1 MTVGTQQPQRRWPF
15 VARDAERAAVLRAIG
30 AAEAGGALLIGPAGI
45 GKSRLA
51 DEVLAVRSGGRVLR
65 VHASEA
71 GRDVPLG
78 AFARWLPAR
87 TRAVDDAG
95 GAVAAVV
102 RAVSAAPAA
111 GSADMA
117 DRSDRADRS
126 DGRAVLLVDDIDLL
140 DPLSALVI
148 HQIVAGG
155 LLDVVATLRSGV
167 PAPDFVT
174 ALLRTGRL
182 ARVDLEPLRP
192 PAISALLAAVLDGP
206 VSSIT
211 VAFIQRVSAGNPLY
225 VRELLGDAL
234 ETGALRVLDGLWHL
248 RPARTASQRL
258 TDLLDARLR
267 STTPAERRA
276 LELLALAGQLGLSWL
291 HELCD
296 PEAVESLERRGLI
309 VVRRDG
315 NRLPAEL
322 AHPLYGEILRATLPG
337 SARLRHSRTLADLY
351 ERTGAR
357 RADDL
362 LRWAVW
368 RLTGGGGFD
377 PAWMS
382 EAARRATLLRARA
395 GLRERLARHAWT
407 ATGDVEAGLL
417 VCAAQFDDGRF
428 AEAYRTLDE
437 LAATVDSDEGRAGVA
452 LTRAF
457 YLGWGAG
464 RLDEALD
471 VLEVA
476 GSGVTD
482 PVWRAELATQRS
494 MLLAASGT
502 PAEALTLL
510 APLVDDGDEPSLRAA
525 AAGGMACMMAGRFPA
540 AMRLSRRAHRL
551 IAEADREHRDIGV
564 LTGLAGLC
572 VRVITDAGYA
582 AEARDF
588 GGAAL
593 RTAAAS
599 GDAHGLAWITA
610 GLASLELPAG
620 NLERARR
627 YAVEAAAY
635 FRQVNSPIGLGWV
648 LAIGLL
654 VAVHQDDGA
663 RAAVLRAELASTRPE
678 LRQIRLYHY
687 EIDRAVAWHTAYT
700 GDPDTA
706 CVTLA
711 QQARHWSE
719 RGAVMPAVV
728 LGNDLAR
735 LGRPELAADVL
746 ARVALPDG
754 WPLGAAIAAFIT
766 AAAHG
771 DPVGLEAAAD
781 RFARLGF
788 TVYAADALAAA
799 AVATGATSRE
809 PTRVVAAAAA
819 LAARCPGLH
828 TPLLARAG
836 TADRLTRRE
845 REVALLAAR
854 GLSNREI
861 AVRLTVSG
869 RTVENHLARVY
880 LKLGVHGRDGLA
892 AGLSSPAAE
901 N

>member
-1 MTVGTQQPQRRWPF
+1 MPVETHQPQRRWPF
-15 VARDAERAAVLRAIG
+15 VARDVERAAVRGAIG
-30 AAEAGGALLIGPAGI
+30 AVEAGGALVIGPAGI

-51 DEVLAVRSGGRVLR
+51 DEVVTARGGGRVLR

-78 AFARWLPAR
+78 AFARWSSSR

-102 RAVSAAPAA
+102 RALTAE
-111 GSADMA
+111 
-117 DRSDRADRS
+117 SDPDV
-126 DGRAVLLVDDIDLL
+126 RAVLLVDDIDLL
-140 DPLSALVI
+140 DPLSALVV

-155 LLDVVATLRSGV
+155 LLDVIATLRSGQ
-167 PAPDFVT
+167 PAPDFV
-174 ALLRTGRL
+174 RTGRL
-182 ARVDLEPLRP
+182 TRVDLEPLGP
-192 PAISALLAAVLDGP
+192 AAISALLAAVLDGP

-234 ETGALRVLDGLWHL
+234 ETGALAVVDGLWHL
-248 RPARTASQRL
+248 RPAQTASQRL

-315 NRLPAEL
+315 HRLPAGL
-322 AHPLYGEILRATLPG
+322 AHPLYGEILRATLPA
-337 SARLRHSRTLADLY
+337 SARLRYSRTLADLY

-377 PAWMS
+377 PAWMT
-382 EAARRATLLRARA
+382 EAARRATLLRAGA
-395 GLRERLARHAWT
+395 GLRERLARHAWQ
-407 ATGDVEAGLL
+407 ATGAVEAGLL

-428 AEAYRTLDE
+428 ADGYRTLDR

-464 RLDEALD
+464 RLDEALE

-476 GSGVTD
+476 GAGVD
-482 PVWRAELATQRS
+482 GPVWRAELAAQRG
-494 MLLAASGT
+494 MLLAASGAPT
-502 PAEALTLL
+502 EALALL
-510 APLVDDGDEPSLRAA
+510 EPLVEDGRPDELRAA
-525 AAGGMACMMAGRFPA
+525 AAGGMAFMMAGRFPE
-540 AMRLSRRAHRL
+540 AMRLSRRAYQL
-551 IAEADREHRDIGV
+551 IAEADREHRDSGV
-564 LTGLAGLC
+564 LPGLAGLC
-572 VRVITDAGYA
+572 VRVITDAGHP

-593 RTAAAS
+593 RAAAAT

-620 NLERARR
+620 DLDRARR
-627 YAVEAAAY
+627 HAVEAAAY

-654 VAVHQDDGA
+654 VAVHQGDSA

-678 LRQIRLYHY
+678 LRQVRMYHY
-687 EIDRAVAWHTAYT
+687 EIDRAVAWHTAHT
-700 GDPDTA
+700 GDPHGA

-711 QQARHWSE
+711 ERARHWAG
-719 RGAVMPAVV
+719 RGAVMPVV
-728 LGNDLAR
+728 VICNDLAR
-735 LGRPELAADVL
+735 LGRPDLAAAVL
-746 ARVALPDG
+746 AGVTVPDG
-754 WPLGAAIAAFIT
+754 WPLGAAIQAFVGG
-766 AAAHG
+766 G
-771 DPVGLEAAAD
+771 DPEAAAE
-781 RFARLGF
+781 RFLRLGF
-788 TVYAADALAAA
+788 TVYAADAMAA
-799 AVATGATSRE
+799 AV
-809 PTRVVAAAAA
+809 VAAGGAISD
-819 LAARCPGLH
+819 P
-828 TPLLARAG
+828 
-836 TADRLTRRE
+836 
-845 REVALLAAR
+845 
-854 GLSNREI
+854 
-861 AVRLTVSG
+861 
-869 RTVENHLARVY
+869 ARV
-880 LKLGVHGRDGLA
+880 
-892 AGLSSPAAE
+892 
-901 N
+901 

>member
-1 MTVGTQQPQRRWPF
+1 MTVETHQPQRRWPF

-30 AAEAGGALLIGPAGI
+30 GAEAGGALVIGPAGI

-51 DEVLAVRSGGRVLR
+51 DEVVAGRTGGRVLR

-95 GAVAAVV
+95 GSVAAVV
-102 RAVSAAPAA
+102 RALHARPAA
-111 GSADMA
+111 
-117 DRSDRADRS
+117 

-140 DPLSALVI
+140 DPLSSLVI

-155 LLDVVATLRSGV
+155 LLDVVATLRSGAPV
-167 PAPDFVT
+167 PDFVT

-182 ARVDLEPLRP
+182 VRVDLDPLGP
-192 PAISALLAAVLDGP
+192 PAIGALLAAVLDGP

-234 ETGALRVLDGLWHL
+234 ETGALSVVDGLWHL
-248 RPARTASQRL
+248 RPAQTASQRL

-276 LELLALAGQLGLSWL
+276 LELLALAGQLGLGWL

-315 NRLPAEL
+315 HRLPAGL
-322 AHPLYGEILRATLPG
+322 AHPLYGEILRATLPA

-368 RLTGGGGFD
+368 RLTGGGAFD

-395 GLRERLARHAWT
+395 GLRERLARHAWR

-428 AEAYRTLDE
+428 ADGYRTLDQ
-437 LAATVDSDEGRAGVA
+437 LTATVDSDEGRAGVA

-476 GSGVTD
+476 ESGVTD

-502 PAEALTLL
+502 PAEALALL
-510 APLVDDGDEPSLRAA
+510 EPLVDGPERGEPSLRAA

-540 AMRLSRRAHRL
+540 ALRLSRRAHRL
-551 IAEADREHRDIGV
+551 IADTDREHRDIGV

-572 VRVITDAGYA
+572 VRVLTDAGHA
-582 AEARDF
+582 AEAREF
-588 GGAAL
+588 GDAAL
-593 RTAAAS
+593 RAAAAT

-620 NLERARR
+620 DLDRASRH
-627 YAVEAAAY
+627 AVEAAAY

-654 VAVHQDDGA
+654 VAVHRGDTA

-678 LRQIRLYHY
+678 LRQVRLYHY

-700 GDPDTA
+700 GNPGDA

-711 QQARHWSE
+711 ARARHWSD

-728 LGNDLAR
+728 LANDLAR
-735 LGRPELAADVL
+735 LGRPDLAAGVL
-746 ARVALPDG
+746 GSIELPDG
-754 WPLGAAIAAFIT
+754 WPLGTAIAGFV
-766 AAAHG
+766 AAAAAA
-771 DPVGLEAAAD
+771 DPVALEAAAD

-788 TVYAADALAAA
+788 TVYAVDAMAAA
-799 AVATGATSRE
+799 AVATGGTSRE
-809 PTRVVAAAAA
+809 PVRVVAATAA

-828 TPLLARAG
+828 TPLLSRAG
-836 TADRLTRRE
+836 TGDPLTRRE

-854 GLSNREI
+854 GLSNRDI
-861 AVRLTVSG
+861 AERLTVSA

-880 LKLGVHGRDGLA
+880 LKLGVHGRDGLT

>member
-1 MTVGTQQPQRRWPF
+1 MTVETQQPQRRWPF
-15 VARDAERAAVLRAIG
+15 VARDAERAAVLRALG
-30 AAEAGGALLIGPAGI
+30 GAEAGGALIVGPAGI

-51 DEVLAVRSGGRVLR
+51 DEALAARSGHRVLR

-87 TRAVDDAG
+87 TRAGDDAG

-102 RAVSAAPAA
+102 RALSAGPATE
-111 GSADMA
+111 
-117 DRSDRADRS
+117 
-126 DGRAVLLVDDIDLL
+126 GRAVLLVDDVDLL

-155 LLDVVATLRSGV
+155 LLDVVATLRSGTPV
-167 PAPDFVT
+167 PDFVT

-182 ARVDLEPLRP
+182 TRVDLEPLGP
-192 PAISALLAAVLDGP
+192 PAIGALLAAVLAGP
-206 VSSIT
+206 VSSIS

-234 ETGALRVLDGLWHL
+234 DTGALTVVDGLWHL
-248 RPARTASQRL
+248 RPSQTASQRL

-267 STTPAERRA
+267 STTPEERRA
-276 LELLALAGQLGLSWL
+276 LELLALAGQVGLSRL

-309 VVRRDG
+309 MVRRDG
-315 NRLPAEL
+315 RRLPAGL
-322 AHPLYGEILRATLPG
+322 AHPLYGEILRATLPA

-351 ERTGAR
+351 EHAGAR

-377 PAWMS
+377 PAWMT
-382 EAARRATLLRARA
+382 EAARRATVLRAGA
-395 GLRERLARHAWT
+395 GLRERLARHAWA

-428 AEAYRTLDE
+428 ADGYRTLDR
-437 LAATVDSDEGRAGVA
+437 LAGTVDSDEGRAGVA
-452 LTRAF
+452 LARAF
-457 YLGWGAG
+457 YRGWGAG

-471 VLEVA
+471 VLEA
-476 GSGVTD
+476 AEAAVTD

-502 PAEALTLL
+502 PAEALRLL
-510 APLVDDGDEPSLRAA
+510 EPLVDGRDGAEPSLRAA

-540 AMRLSRRAHRL
+540 AMRLSRRAYRL

-572 VRVITDAGYA
+572 VRVITDAGHA
-582 AEARDF
+582 AEARAF

-593 RTAAAS
+593 RAAADT

-627 YAVEAAAY
+627 HAVEAAAY
-635 FRQVNSPIGLGWV
+635 FRRVNSPIGLGWV

-654 VAVHQDDGA
+654 VAVHQGDTA
-663 RAAVLRAELASTRPE
+663 RAGVLRAELASTRPE
-678 LRQIRLYHY
+678 LRQIRMYHY

-700 GDPDTA
+700 GDPDNA

-711 QQARHWSE
+711 GQARHWAE

-728 LGNDLAR
+728 LAGDLAR
-735 LGRPELAADVL
+735 LGRADLAAAVL
-746 ARVALPDG
+746 AEVTLEVTLPDG
-754 WPLGAAIAAFIT
+754 WPLGAAIAAFVAG
-766 AAAHG
+766 AAQG
-771 DPVGLEAAAD
+771 DPVALESAAD
-781 RFARLGF
+781 AFGRLGF
-788 TVYAADALAAA
+788 TVYAVDALSAA
-799 AVATGATSRE
+799 AVATAGTSRE
-809 PTRVVAAAAA
+809 PARVVAAAAA
-819 LAARCPGLH
+819 LAAQCPGLR
-828 TPLLARAG
+828 TPLLSRAG
-836 TADRLTRRE
+836 TGDRLTRRE
-845 REVALLAAR
+845 REVALLAAQ
-854 GLSNREI
+854 GLSNRDI
-861 AVRLTVSG
+861 AERLTVSG

-880 LKLGVHGRDGLA
+880 LKLGVHGREGLE
-892 AGLSSPAAE
+892 AGLSSPPAE

>member
-1 MTVGTQQPQRRWPF
+1 MAVETHQPQRRWPF

-30 AAEAGGALLIGPAGI
+30 AAEAGGALVIGPAGI

-51 DEVLAVRSGGRVLR
+51 DEVLAVRSAGRVLR

-102 RAVSAAPAA
+102 RAVSASPAA
-111 GSADMA
+111 DLTDGPDKADKA
-117 DRSDRADRS
+117 

-155 LLDVVATLRSGV
+155 LLDVVATLRSGA
-167 PAPDFVT
+167 PAPDFVA

-182 ARVDLEPLRP
+182 ARIDLDPLGP
-192 PAISALLAAVLDGP
+192 PAIGALLAAVLSGP

-234 ETGALRVLDGLWHL
+234 DTGALTVVDGLWHL
-248 RPARTASQRL
+248 RPAQTASQRL

-276 LELLALAGQLGLSWL
+276 LELLALAGRLGLRWL

-315 NRLPAEL
+315 RRLPAEL
-322 AHPLYGEILRATLPG
+322 AHPLYGEILRATLPA

-357 RADDL
+357 RVDDL

-368 RLTGGGGFD
+368 RLTGGGPFD

-395 GLRERLARHAWT
+395 GLRERLARHAWL

-428 AEAYRTLDE
+428 AEGYRTLDE

-457 YLGWGAG
+457 YRGWGAG

-471 VLEVA
+471 VLETA
-476 GSGVTD
+476 EAGVTD
-482 PVWRAELATQRS
+482 AVWRAELATQRS

-510 APLVDDGDEPSLRAA
+510 EPLLDGRAGGEPSLRAA
-525 AAGGMACMMAGRFPA
+525 AAGGIACMMAGRFPA
-540 AMRLSRRAHRL
+540 AMRLSRRAYRL

-588 GGAAL
+588 GGAAAGRPPRPAT
-593 RTAAAS
+593 RTGS
-599 GDAHGLAWITA
+599 PGSPRAWRRWSCPPVTST
-610 GLASLELPAG
+610 GPAG
-620 NLERARR
+620 TRSRRPPTSGRSTRRSGSAGSSPSGCWSPCTRATVPARR
-627 YAVEAAAY
+627 CCAPSWP
-635 FRQVNSPIGLGWV
+635 RPGRSC
-648 LAIGLL
+648 
-654 VAVHQDDGA
+654 A
-663 RAAVLRAELASTRPE
+663 RSGSTTTRSIVPWPGTP
-678 LRQIRLYHY
+678 R
-687 EIDRAVAWHTAYT
+687 T
-700 GDPDTA
+700 
-706 CVTLA
+706 
-711 QQARHWSE
+711 
-719 RGAVMPAVV
+719 PATRTPHA
-728 LGNDLAR
+728 GS
-735 LGRPELAADVL
+735 
-746 ARVALPDG
+746 
-754 WPLGAAIAAFIT
+754 
-766 AAAHG
+766 
-771 DPVGLEAAAD
+771 
-781 RFARLGF
+781 
-788 TVYAADALAAA
+788 
-799 AVATGATSRE
+799 SRSG
-809 PTRVVAAAAA
+809 
-819 LAARCPGLH
+819 PG
-828 TPLLARAG
+828 T
-836 TADRLTRRE
+836 
-845 REVALLAAR
+845 
-854 GLSNREI
+854 
-861 AVRLTVSG
+861 G
-869 RTVENHLARVY
+869 RTVARSCRPSCSPTTWP
-880 LKLGVHGRDGLA
+880 GSAGRI
-892 AGLSSPAAE
+892 SPPGSWPG
-901 N
+901 